1 MLVGVLALMRMVRRG
16 WDMSCQ
22 WTVYL
27 WAFLCMCIIC
37 VLQKHSIDI
46 SGAPWGDIHH
56 SECGP
61 LSAHAD
67 PQQVSYPTAAK
78 GNRQR

>member
-1 MLVGVLALMRMVRRG
+1 MCLKGVGICAISVDSLFMGFFMYV
-16 WDMSCQ
+16 
-22 WTVYL
+22 
-27 WAFLCMCIIC
+27 FIC
-37 VLQKHSIDI
+37 VLQKPSIDI